1 MTQEETIRYFINQLE
16 GELEELS
23 WEIREESNFEHNAIE
38 ELSGYYDEKKKHL
51 DNLNVI
57 LSQLK

>member
-23 WEIREESNFEHNAIE
+23 WEICEESNFEHNAIE
-38 ELSGYYDEKKKHL
+38 ELSDYYDEKKNHL